1 MHQSTLMDEI
11 VCKIVETAAER
22 EGHFAVRRA
31 IFVEEQGLFAETD
44 VDEHDDHAILMVAV
58 DTRTGAVVGAVR
70 CIAAGDDVWY
80 GGRPA
85 VLRAPPPHPPA
96 VCAPPFPVAQA
107 PVLPHRR
114 PPFPACIQMRNM
126 PLFI

>member
-80 GGRPA
+80 GGGPAGLWGLGRTPGVVGGRPW
-85 VLRAPPPHPPA
+85 
-96 VCAPPFPVAQA
+96 PVGAG
-107 PVLPHRR
+107 P
-114 PPFPACIQMRNM
+114 
-126 PLFI
+126 